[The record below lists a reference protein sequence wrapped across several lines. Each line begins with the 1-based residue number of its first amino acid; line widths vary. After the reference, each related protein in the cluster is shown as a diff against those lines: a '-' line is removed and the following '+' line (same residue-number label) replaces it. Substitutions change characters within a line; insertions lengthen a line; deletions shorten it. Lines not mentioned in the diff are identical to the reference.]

1 MFALKNV
8 LVIYIKTSQ
17 GLVYGET
24 DRFLL
29 TLNSIFKCIRYWL
42 QLTNTGEDILVR
54 NAYLILYNLDARRNL
69 ASNVRMQLFQ
79 KKFGFAWMNQSV

>member
-29 TLNSIFKCIRYWL
+29 TLNSIIKCIRYWL

>member
-24 DRFLL
+24 DRFL
-29 TLNSIFKCIRYWL
+29 TLNSIIKCIRYWL

>member
-24 DRFLL
+24 DGFLL
-29 TLNSIFKCIRYWL
+29 TLNSIIKCIRYWL

-69 ASNVRMQLFQ
+69 ASNDRMQLFQ